1 MSGFA
6 STWGRR
12 CPKSGIVTAI
22 LSSAGYLLGHLG
34 GEALTELCVC
44 TAHARLLASAL
55 QHRTTETTLGLH
67 LWLLA
72 VLAPKNLTA
81 HPGYIYIYIF
91 IYFYFFSPFI

>member
-12 CPKSGIVTAI
+12 CSKSGIVTAI
-22 LSSAGYLLGHLG
+22 LNPAGYLMGHLG
-34 GEALTELCVC
+34 GEALAELCVC
-44 TAHARLLASAL
+44 TAHAGLLASAL
-55 QHRTTETTLGLH
+55 QHRTAETTLGLH

-81 HPGYIYIYIF
+81 PPGYIYIYIF
-91 IYFYFFSPFI
+91 LFPFI